1 MEARENIRRLYY
13 CVNLHATFRNRIT
26 KGILRACIPVAD
38 FVMEQIRTFVIRALD
53 ARVCPWIWTKKF
65 FLPLLKT
72 EQKNIQSSL
81 IPEFTCWHGA
91 CTVGITNNYTSQT
104 RTGNIDTRCP
114 KSRKSVLLR
123 ISPTCHP
130 PLLWRNRSRWRKES
144 RGDAGNGTFPH
155 HLTEYNICTYLHIL
169 LHIIIISM
177 VENIRNDK

>member
-1 MEARENIRRLYY
+1 M
-13 CVNLHATFRNRIT
+13 
-26 KGILRACIPVAD
+26 P
-38 FVMEQIRTFVIRALD
+38 LD
-53 ARVCPWIWTKKF
+53 LNKKN

-130 PLLWRNRSRWRKES
+130 PPCYDGTGLGGAKSHVGM
-144 RGDAGNGTFPH
+144 RGIGTFPH

-169 LHIIIISM
+169 LHIVIISM